1 MRSLLYS
8 IFDQNISFKFL
19 SKRERHPVKIVYEKS
34 SCLPAPYQ
42 NKTIIYNAWCCKEY
56 PDHKNDA
63 KQCTKAILEKIF
75 YTVPP
80 IYTQNCS
87 NEQYCNHKY
96 RNKRYKK
103 LIPVSPVLLYSNDT
117 PPKPSQP
124 CHRISIKIPISKKV
138 IKVKAKTVT
147 KQCFFSIV
155 KSSTPTINR
164 I

>member
-1 MRSLLYS
+1 MKKAAVCLPHIKIRQLSTMPGAVKNIPITRTMPNNAQKQSWRRFFTRCLLF
-8 IFDQNISFKFL
+8 I
-19 SKRERHPVKIVYEKS
+19 HKIVRINNI
-34 SCLPAPYQ
+34 A
-42 NKTIIYNAWCCKEY
+42 IINIGIK
-56 PDHKNDA
+56 D
-63 KQCTKAILEKIF
+63 I
-75 YTVPP
+75 
-80 IYTQNCS
+80 
-87 NEQYCNHKY
+87 
-96 RNKRYKK
+96 KK

-138 IKVKAKTVT
+138 IKIKAKTVT

>member
-8 IFDQNISFKFL
+8 IFDQNISFKVL

-75 YTVPP
+75 TRCLLF
-80 IYTQNCS
+80 I
-87 NEQYCNHKY
+87 HKIV
-96 RNKRYKK
+96 RINNIAIINIGIKDIKK

-138 IKVKAKTVT
+138 IKIKAKTVT